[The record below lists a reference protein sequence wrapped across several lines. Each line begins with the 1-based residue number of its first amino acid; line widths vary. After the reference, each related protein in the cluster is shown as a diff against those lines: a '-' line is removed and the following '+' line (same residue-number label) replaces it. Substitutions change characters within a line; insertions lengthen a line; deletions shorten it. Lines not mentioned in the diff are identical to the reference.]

1 MEKCKRFFYFLF
13 SLLILAACTTKQ
25 SIRITDWDFRDVVQQ
40 YQNLTFVFN
49 EPVVADSL
57 VNQWDSA
64 AYMSFQPL
72 ARGKYMWIA
81 TDQLVFSPVQP
92 LAPSTDYTV
101 AISPEILQ
109 VSEKNRIIDV
119 NTISFHTPY
128 LDLESVTSYWTRSE
142 ETWGKV
148 EVRITFNFTSEIV
161 PENLRQLLRL
171 NYRNEPV
178 PFTLISKNPTKA
190 VEISVDGPNL
200 ESMAKQRIVAVISE
214 GLTCVGSNW
223 KSKQS
228 VKKEVLIPAKEDL
241 QVVGMTPV
249 WNKGRGSILI
259 RTTQPLEDNKLKE
272 MVVIDPPVVF
282 TVDAVRDGI
291 QIEGEF
297 MEGVSYKVSLSEK
310 IRGVF
315 GRELG
320 KPFSQY
326 ITFNPIESYIAFTEK
341 NARYLSSKG
350 ERNLGVQIIQVPR
363 VKLSVFQIFENNLSH
378 YLRTG
383 KQWAWMYENDEYYD
397 FYQYSFDE
405 YYGQLVFSRE
415 IETSHL
421 PRNGNIRLLNLDLG
435 ELGI

>member
-92 LAPSTDYTV
+92 FAPSTDYTV

-109 VSEKNRIIDV
+109 VSDKNRIIDV

-128 LDLESVTSYWTRSE
+128 LDLESVASYWTRSE

-148 EVRITFNFTSEIV
+148 EVRITFNFTSVIV

-241 QVVGMTPV
+241 QVTGMTPV

-297 MEGVSYKVSLSEK
+297 ME
-310 IRGVF
+310 
-315 GRELG
+315 
-320 KPFSQY
+320 
-326 ITFNPIESYIAFTEK
+326 
-341 NARYLSSKG
+341 
-350 ERNLGVQIIQVPR
+350 
-363 VKLSVFQIFENNLSH
+363 
-378 YLRTG
+378 
-383 KQWAWMYENDEYYD
+383 
-397 FYQYSFDE
+397 
-405 YYGQLVFSRE
+405 
-415 IETSHL
+415 
-421 PRNGNIRLLNLDLG
+421 
-435 ELGI
+435 